1 MSEIPIWAS
10 GPFEL
15 IVHAE
20 GHLRNGQDFDRRIAL
35 ISFDNAI
42 EVAITTY
49 LTLKPIQ
56 RRGREYKKDKVDKWL
71 NNYHTKIDFLE
82 FEIKERKI
90 SWCVEKPNIIWIH
103 DHRNEQYHSGSKG
116 IPEMK
121 VIEIAR
127 KASLWI
133 FSLLFEVKDAEDEL
147 EKSLAQGEIEQ
158 GIRQYS
164 GVSSVDSPASNTPL
178 LWLVERVDESSVISP
193 LENAVSEARSLQR
206 EGRFEEAI
214 ERWKSIANVAEG
226 IDDDLAAH
234 AWFSVGYLLEEGRH
248 GESSGN

>member
-1 MSEIPIWAS
+1 MSGIPIWAS

-56 RRGREYKKDKVDKWL
+56 RGGRQYENDKVDRWL
-71 NNYHTKIDFLE
+71 NNYHTKIDFLG
-82 FEIKERKI
+82 FAIRERGL
-90 SWCVEKPNIIWIH
+90 SWSVEKPDIIWIH

-121 VIEIAR
+121 VLEIAR

-133 FSLLFEVKDAEDEL
+133 FSILFEVKDAEDEL
-147 EKSLAQGEIEQ
+147 EESLAQGEIEQ

-164 GVSSVDSPASNTPL
+164 GVASVDSPASNTPL
-178 LWLVERVDESSVISP
+178 LWLVERVYKSSVISP
-193 LENAVSEARSLQR
+193 LENAVSEAQSLQR
-206 EGRFEEAI
+206 EGRIEEAI
-214 ERWKSIANVAEG
+214 EKWRAIARVAEG
-226 IDDDLAAH
+226 IDNELAAH
-234 AWFSVGYLLEEGRH
+234 AWFSVGYLQEEGRH
-248 GESSGN
+248 GEGSGR